1 MTDMQQFALRKLA
14 YYHEQ
19 MQRYG
24 EPGTAI
30 PGSVYYRS
38 YCHACK
44 SAMRVTYENRIGI
57 HFCGCSNHPIGG
69 IPGPPEDESPWGSNA
84 VRALEGD

>member
-24 EPGTAI
+24 EPGTPIA
-30 PGSVYYRS
+30 GSAYFRG
-38 YCHACK
+38 YCCICG
-44 SAMRVTYENRIGI
+44 SAMRVCEDAKGVGI
-57 HFCGCSNHPIGG
+57 CGCTNHPIGG
-69 IPGPPEDESPWGSNA
+69 IPGPLEDESPWGSNA
-84 VRALEGD
+84 VRALEGE